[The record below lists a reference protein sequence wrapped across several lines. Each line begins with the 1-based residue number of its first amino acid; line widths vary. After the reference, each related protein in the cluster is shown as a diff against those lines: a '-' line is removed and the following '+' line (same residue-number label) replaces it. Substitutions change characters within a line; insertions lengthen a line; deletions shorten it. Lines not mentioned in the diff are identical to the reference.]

1 MLKADV
7 RSPLVRIDLHTHS
20 TASDGTLTP
29 AQLMGAARAA
39 GLDVVALTDHDSTAG
54 WAEAVAA
61 LPPGLT
67 LVPGCELSCR
77 VEEDGQ
83 VISLHLLAYLF
94 DRAEPRLAGAR
105 ARVRSSRQDR
115 AAAVVQRLHAGGY
128 DVPLER
134 VRQIAGGGTVGRPHI
149 ARAMVELGIIPDI
162 GTAFTADWIATRG
175 RYWVG
180 KEETD
185 VFAAVDMVRAAGGVS
200 VFAHPFAARR
210 GVTVGPATIE
220 ALAAAGL
227 DGVEVDHPDH
237 TPAEMV
243 ALRGLAADLG
253 LVGTG
258 ASDFHGSGR
267 PQGLGAHT
275 TAMAAYAALVSRA
288 REEPVLAPGPHAAA
302 AGSVI
307 D

>member
-1 MLKADV
+1 
-7 RSPLVRIDLHTHS
+7 VRIDLHTHS
-20 TASDGTLTP
+20 AASDGTLAP
-29 AQLMGAARAA
+29 AQLMSAARAA

-54 WAEAVAA
+54 WDEAVAA

-77 VEEDGQ
+77 VEEDGK

-94 DRAEPRLAGAR
+94 DRDEPALAQAR
-105 ARVRSSRQDR
+105 ARVRASRQQR
-115 AAAVVQRLHAGGY
+115 AAAVVERLRAGGY
-128 DVPLER
+128 DISYDR
-134 VRQIAGGGTVGRPHI
+134 VREIAGDGTLGRPHV
-149 ARAMVELGIIPDI
+149 ARAMVELGIVPDL

-180 KEETD
+180 KDETD

-210 GVTVGPATIE
+210 GVIVSSSTIA

-237 TPAEMV
+237 SPAERD
-243 ALRGLAADLG
+243 ALRDLAAELG
-253 LVGTG
+253 LVVTG

-267 PQGLGAHT
+267 PHRLGSHT
-275 TAMAAYAALVSRA
+275 TSTGAYAALVGRA
-288 REEPVLAPGPHAAA
+288 HGRPVA
-302 AGSVI
+302 AGQQAAGAKT
-307 D
+307 

>member
-1 MLKADV
+1 
-7 RSPLVRIDLHTHS
+7 VRIDLHTHS
-20 TASDGTLTP
+20 TASDGTLAP
-29 AQLMGAARAA
+29 AQLMSAAEAA

-54 WAEAVAA
+54 WDEAVVA
-61 LPPGLT
+61 LPAGLT

-77 VEEDGQ
+77 VEEDGE

-94 DRAEPRLAGAR
+94 DRDEPALAQAR
-105 ARVRSSRQDR
+105 AHVRGSRQHR
-115 AAAVVQRLHAGGY
+115 AAAVVERLRAGGY
-128 DVPLER
+128 DVSYER
-134 VRQIAGGGTVGRPHI
+134 VREIAGEGTVGRPHI
-149 ARAMVELGIIPDI
+149 ARAMVELGIVPDV

-175 RYWVG
+175 RYWAG

-210 GVTVGPATIE
+210 GVIVSPATIE

-237 TPAEMV
+237 SSAERN
-243 ALRGLAADLG
+243 ALRGLAGDLG
-253 LVGTG
+253 LLVTG

-267 PQGLGAHT
+267 PHRLGSHT
-275 TAMAAYAALVSRA
+275 TSTGTYAALVGRA
-288 REEPVLAPGPHAAA
+288 RGQPVRGPGAVGAR
-302 AGSVI
+302 S
-307 D
+307 